1 MVQPHLR
8 KIRIFVSLVF
18 FIALLFLF
26 FGINSNPF
34 NSVANTLLYF
44 QFLSSVLRFM
54 ALFFSITAMGFIVVI
69 LLTVVFGRVYCSG
82 ICPLGTLQDI
92 IIAISRRLK
101 PKRKRRFLFTSN
113 RKRIL
118 RYGILAAM
126 IIFWLA
132 GSLFLVNLLDP
143 YSNFGKITVS
153 LFQPIYVW
161 LHNALVFTLE
171 SFDVFAIRPLSLH
184 ALPLDVVIISAA
196 ILLVIVVMAAARGR
210 LFCNTICP
218 VGSILGLVGSKPLF
232 QIKFNEDAC
241 TFCTKCEWV
250 CKAECLDSKN
260 QKVDHSRCINCFN
273 CLESCPQGGI
283 TYSFEPVGG
292 KKQAEPQQAKNK
304 RQFLLML
311 FSGLLSLPLF
321 SKYAGAELGRGGQ
334 GQQRQRQ
341 RDAGRQ
347 RGMGS
352 AGMIPIENQ
361 RSVTP
366 PGSLSHDHFTKHC
379 IACYLCVSAC
389 PTKVI
394 VPAFYA
400 YGLKGFM
407 QPTLDF
413 NRSFCNYDCVKCSEV
428 CPTGAITR
436 QLPEEKQLV
445 QMGVVRFL
453 VESCVVKVDH
463 TDCGACSE
471 HCPTK
476 AVQMVPWRDGLFIP
490 QIRPSLCV
498 GCGACEFACP
508 TEPYKAIYV
517 DGRVVHQKAKA
528 LIDDEGP
535 REDDA
540 DDFPF

>member
-1 MVQPHLR
+1 MVQAHLR
-8 KIRIFVSLVF
+8 KIRIIVSLVVF
-18 FIALLFLF
+18 AAMLFLF
-26 FGINSNPF
+26 LGISIF
-34 NSVANTLLYF
+34 ASDAIASTLLHF
-44 QFLSSVLRFM
+44 QFLPSVLRFM
-54 ALFFSITAMGFIVVI
+54 ALFFSITTMGFVLIII
-69 LLTVVFGRVYCSG
+69 LTLVFGRVYCSS

-101 PKRKRRFLFTSN
+101 PKKKRRFFFTTN

-118 RYGILAAM
+118 RYGVLALTV
-126 IIFWLA
+126 IFWMA

-153 LFQPIYVW
+153 LFQPVYVW

-171 SFDVFAIRPLSLH
+171 SFDIFAIRPLSLH
-184 ALPLDVVIISAA
+184 ALPLDVVLISAA
-196 ILLVIVVMAAARGR
+196 IFLTIVVMAAFRGR
-210 LFCNTICP
+210 LFCNTLCP
-218 VGSILGLVGSKPLF
+218 VGSTLGLIGSKPLF
-232 QIKFNEDAC
+232 QIQFNEAAC
-241 TFCTKCEWV
+241 TFCKKCEWV

-260 QKVDHSRCINCFN
+260 QQVDHSRCINCFN
-273 CLESCPQGGI
+273 CLGSCPQQGI
-283 TYSFEPVGG
+283 TYSLKGVSSKQEPAIR
-292 KKQAEPQQAKNK
+292 QSNNK
-304 RQFLLML
+304 RQFLLTL
-311 FSGLLSLPLF
+311 FSGLLSIPLF
-321 SKYAGAELGRGGQ
+321 KKEVTAQGGRGGQ
-334 GQQRQRQ
+334 RCQQRQ
-341 RDAGRQ
+341 RDADRQ
-347 RGMGS
+347 RIGPG
-352 AGMIPIENQ
+352 AGMIPIDNQ
-361 RSVTP
+361 RAVTP
-366 PGSLSHDHFTKHC
+366 PGSLSHEHFTKHC

-394 VPAFYA
+394 VPSFYA
-400 YGLKGFM
+400 YGLEGFM

-413 NRSFCNYDCVKCSEV
+413 NRSFCNYDCVKCTEV

-436 QLPEEKQLV
+436 QTPGEKQLI
-445 QMGVVRFL
+445 QIGVVRFL
-453 VESCVVKVDH
+453 VESCVVTVDR

-490 QIRPSLCV
+490 EITPSLCV

-517 DGRVVHQKAKA
+517 DGREVHRQARA
-528 LIDDEGP
+528 IIDDEGP